1 MSMPHHGEEYETQ
14 SELLKRFQEERAGKA
29 QREFPQGRIS
39 GDDDGSITFKVGCD
53 PDKNVV
59 AIEYAKPVTWVA
71 MSPKDAVE
79 FAQMLIKHARSISKE
94 PLRVVLN

>member
-1 MSMPHHGEEYETQ
+1 MNLT
-14 SELLKRFQEERAGKA
+14 ELITKLTEIE
-29 QREFPQGRIS
+29 QRHIG
-39 GDDDGSITFKVGCD
+39 TFKVGCD